1 MNTNLSFEFLEFVRR
16 AFRRQELLNSIDL
29 LLKESVLKG
38 NSSSRRH
45 GYRFHWQVRNIYQQ
59 VFCHVCWSWIFSIF
73 LKRIFLFAKYNL
85 GSGIGKNLNNL
96 YSNDKD
102 VGFLFR
108 GGKKG
113 AVNLKQVTQFFFF
126 FFGGTKENF
135 DIVSFP
141 FIFDNKK
148 KNFYKG
154 EMTMIDHRDQPRPTS
169 SIFF

>member
-1 MNTNLSFEFLEFVRR
+1 MKTNRSIEFLEFVRR

-73 LKRIFLFAKYNL
+73 LKRIFCLRNIIL
-85 GSGIGKNLNNL
+85 DRGLEKNLNNL

-126 FFGGTKENF
+126 FWWNKGKFWHCF
-135 DIVSFP
+135 IP
-141 FIFDNKK
+141 FYIW
-148 KNFYKG
+148 
-154 EMTMIDHRDQPRPTS
+154 
-169 SIFF
+169 